1 MIKQENMAYFINLNE
16 DKTQVVVSQEWT
28 EGCTEIGPDGYA
40 IATVSGD
47 VAGCY
52 GAADDA
58 ELIALANNSFAAEV
72 TTATEA
78 VTFFNANVGPVFY
91 QGVPA

>member
-1 MIKQENMAYFINLNE
+1 MAYFINLNS

-40 IATVSGD
+40 IATVSGEI
-47 VAGCY
+47 AGCY

-58 ELIALANNSFAAEV
+58 ELITLANNSFAAEV
-72 TTATEA
+72 TTASEA
-78 VTFFNANVGPVFY
+78 VAFFAANVGPVFY